1 MQDLNLDYGKM
12 KPGVYIAKG
21 GHVKSLSV
29 GSADGWPSSF
39 LVGGNGVAN
48 DLIQLAATVAWVRI
62 AIDNRR
68 KQIERTPFRW
78 QKKGK
83 DIDPDESPFGMD
95 EKQFS
100 RIDMGLTLFNRSY
113 YHKRNGSKGQ
123 GKGVTNSLAWLNP
136 SCVRPDTSEQP
147 DLHAGYTKY
156 EYTGGDFTIDGQRV
170 WRIPVENLLRF
181 EIPNMRELWSGE
193 GVGSAIRSVAQVL
206 AAVDSFSSS
215 LIGDDGGSPAYMV
228 VIPQKYKAEAEK
240 LSGRFRDFI
249 NRQSAKYGRKK
260 TIGVPE
266 GVEIQKLSL
275 SPAELDTVNIEEAKY
290 KSVLAA
296 FGVPLSNVDPAANFA
311 TKESYDSGFALDMA
325 YQLKWIAKVIN
336 SDETFKSQGY
346 RLVVEPEKLAINL
359 DKEYLRAQMAQ
370 LYNAMGESR
379 MNAYLLAGVQLPEDY
394 EEAEEVEIVEGTVGE
409 GVDSEFGANQKGQIF
424 GYHIENG
431 IFSRDEV
438 RATLGFPPA
447 GEDGGND
454 DLIAAFEVMAA
465 GRRAGLDV
473 DEVLQLV
480 SLPSF
485 QRKPKQVQQR
495 VNEMDLFD
503 EEVDR
508 AKSYYGI
515 GRGKKVKSS
524 KGKTGR
530 PFKSDILSEAEI
542 ASIAGEM
549 Y

>member
-1 MQDLNLDYGKM
+1 MELNLDYANM
-12 KPGVYIAKG
+12 KPGAYVVKG
-21 GHVKSLSV
+21 DNVKSLSLT
-29 GSADGWPSSF
+29 SPDGWPASF
-39 LVGGNGVAN
+39 LSSGSTNS
-48 DLIQLAATVAWVRI
+48 DLNQLAATVAWVNI
-62 AIDNRR
+62 ALENRR
-68 KQIERTPFRW
+68 KQIERSPFRW
-78 QKKGK
+78 MLNDRELEDHEVPYGL
-83 DIDPDESPFGMD
+83 D
-95 EKQFS
+95 EKEFS
-100 RIDMGLTLFNRSY
+100 RIDKALMLHNRAY
-113 YHKRNGSKGQ
+113 YLKQKGSRGQ
-123 GKGVTNSLAWLNP
+123 GKGKTNDLAWLNP
-136 SCVRPDTSEQP
+136 GCVTPDTAEYP
-147 DLHAGYTKY
+147 DIFKGYTRY
-156 EYTGGDFTIDGQRV
+156 RYSGGNFRVNGSQVWTINT
-170 WRIPVENLLRF
+170 ENLLRF
-181 EIPNMRELWSGE
+181 EIPDMNELWSSSSA
-193 GVGSAIRSVAQVL
+193 GSAIRAVAQVL
-206 AAVDSFSSS
+206 SAVDE
-215 LIGDDGGSPAYMV
+215 LANTAIGDDGGMPIYMV
-228 VIPQKYKAEAEK
+228 VVPAKFKSESEK
-240 LSGRFRDFI
+240 IGGWFRDLI
-249 NRQSAKYGRKK
+249 NRRSNMWGAKK
-260 TIGVPE
+260 TVSVPE
-266 GVEIQKLSL
+266 GVTVQKLSL
-275 SPAELDTVNIEEAKY
+275 SPEELDLVEIEETKY
-290 KSVLAA
+290 KSILAA
-296 FGVPLSNVDPAANFA
+296 FGVPLSNVNPAANFA
-311 TKESYDSGFALDMA
+311 TKESYDTGFALDMA
-325 YQLKWIAKVIN
+325 YQLKWIAKVVN
-336 SDETFKSQGY
+336 RDEAFKSQGY

-394 EEAEEVEIVEGTVGE
+394 EEAEEVEIVAGTMGE